1 MDAST
6 GSPRT
11 SRTALFIKTSRR
23 RFDATELLATQH
35 RQVERLLSK
44 ISRCRVVGTRAALVE
59 KLCAVMSLHAVLEKE
74 VFYPAFL
81 TATRNTELHRQAEFG
96 LENCIKLLQQ
106 VEEHRGEDHLLDARM
121 KIVADAIRHHI
132 REEEKPDGVF
142 AAARIA
148 GMDLPALGQR
158 MRARKYLMKR
168 GFPPPRRRRPL
179 SSRSTARV
187 PRMMAGDG
195 LRHPSP

>member
-11 SRTALFIKTSRR
+11 SRNHVFIKPSRR
-23 RFDATELLATQH
+23 RFDAIELLATQH
-35 RQVERLLSK
+35 RQVERLLTK
-44 ISRCRVVGTRAALVE
+44 IARCRVVGTRVALVD
-59 KLCAVMSLHAVLEKE
+59 KLCAVMSLHTVLEKE

-81 TATRNTELHRQAEFG
+81 AATRNTVLHRQADFG
-96 LENCIKLLQQ
+96 LDACIKLLEQ
-106 VEEHRGEDHLLDARM
+106 VAERRNEEHLLDARM
-121 KIVADAIRHHI
+121 KMVANAIHYHI

-142 AAARIA
+142 AAARLA

-168 GFPPPRRRRPL
+168 GFPPPRRRRAQ
-179 SSRSTARV
+179 SSRSASRV

-195 LRHPSP
+195 ISHTSP

>member
-11 SRTALFIKTSRR
+11 PRNHVFIKASRR
-23 RFDATELLATQH
+23 RFDAAELLATQH
-35 RQVERLLSK
+35 RQVERLLAK
-44 ISRCRVVGTRAALVE
+44 IARCRVTGTRAALVD
-59 KLCAVMSLHAVLEKE
+59 KLCTVMSLHVVLEKE

-81 TATRNTELHRQAEFG
+81 TATRNQELHRQAEFG
-96 LENCIKLLQQ
+96 LDACIKLLQQ
-106 VEEHRGEDHLLDARM
+106 VAEHRDEDHLLDARM

-168 GFPPPRRRRPL
+168 GFPPPRRRRHL

-195 LRHPSP
+195 IGHTSP

>member
-11 SRTALFIKTSRR
+11 SRNHVFLKTSRR

-35 RQVERLLSK
+35 RQVERLLAK
-44 ISRCRVVGTRAALVE
+44 IGRCRIVGTRVALVD
-59 KLCAVMSLHAVLEKE
+59 KLCTVMSLHAVLEKE

-81 TATRNTELHRQAEFG
+81 AATRNRELHRQAEFG
-96 LENCIKLLQQ
+96 LEACTKLLAQ
-106 VEEHRGEDHLLDARM
+106 VAEHRDQHHLLDARM

-142 AAARIA
+142 AVARIA

-168 GFPPPRRRRPL
+168 GYPPPRRRRQL

-195 LRHPSP
+195 LRHTSP